1 MNDFDE
7 HELNRL
13 LDSDDDTFQVGDVVR
28 LKHGTR
34 PMDIIYMYPNRR
46 VVKCE
51 YVHSGVIR
59 TAPVVNLVHVRSNQS
74 NNQEETTMS
83 KYGNQSH
90 DQIFEA
96 LVEKQFYTVMVQIGA
111 SATPLRVSIDLKL
124 EIDDTVIVDNS
135 RGPIRTKDFYLAQV
149 VQVNESKDIN
159 ARGWVVQKVDTSAH
173 EKRTEAWKTL
183 YEGIKTT
190 EMEKK
195 RAVIANG
202 YEKELAAFAPDAA
215 KILTG
220 FSDQLKLT
228 SAQEAVIEG
237 QVETECST
245 K

>member
-96 LVEKQFYTVMVQIGA
+96 LVEKQFYTVMV
-111 SATPLRVSIDLKL
+111 
-124 EIDDTVIVDNS
+124 
-135 RGPIRTKDFYLAQV
+135 
-149 VQVNESKDIN
+149 
-159 ARGWVVQKVDTSAH
+159 
-173 EKRTEAWKTL
+173 KRNVL
-183 YEGIKTT
+183 SS
-190 EMEKK
+190 
-195 RAVIANG
+195 
-202 YEKELAAFAPDAA
+202 
-215 KILTG
+215 LTG
-220 FSDQLKLT
+220 
-228 SAQEAVIEG
+228 
-237 QVETECST
+237 T
-245 K
+245 KRNSQPLLRTLLRSSLDSPTNSNSPRHRKQ